1 MWEREGKG
9 WVGGEKKKIDR
20 RERAGRE
27 KKKEKE
33 QKRKERAGDRAT
45 WRRFG
50 AQSCRLYASF
60 GSLPTRGRRAC
71 GEARRRPQ
79 FMASSGG
86 AMIAVT
92 ELLNMSSSAALVP
105 EPAVPA
111 VNSPAAAVK
120 AGRDRGVSV
129 LAKL

>member
-1 MWEREGKG
+1 MCGVSKAK
-9 WVGGEKKKIDR
+9 KKKIDMR
-20 RERAGRE
+20 KRAGRE
-27 KKKEKE
+27 KKKDKE

-50 AQSCRLYASF
+50 GTKLYASF

>member
-1 MWEREGKG
+1 
-9 WVGGEKKKIDR
+9 
-20 RERAGRE
+20 
-27 KKKEKE
+27 
-33 QKRKERAGDRAT
+33 
-45 WRRFG
+45 
-50 AQSCRLYASF
+50 
-60 GSLPTRGRRAC
+60 
-71 GEARRRPQ
+71 
-79 FMASSGG
+79 
-86 AMIAVT
+86 MIAVT